1 MGTSIEDITK
11 VLDSIYPWQRDLLTK
26 MFQHEIELE
35 ILYGS
40 PERRRDDMKAE
51 VRANL
56 QGTNYNL
63 VIMDEDQQKGE
74 PMPFPRKCG
83 KTNQFIL
90 KVLKSMTSEQY
101 ALVNKMVQDELE
113 HRILEGSP
121 AMRRFDTIMRVRENL
136 KKTY

>member
-1 MGTSIEDITK
+1 MGTSIEDVAK

-26 MFQHEIELE
+26 MLQHEIELK
-35 ILYGS
+35 ILYGN
-40 PERRRDDMKAE
+40 PERRQDDMKIE

-56 QGTNYNL
+56 KGTNYNS

-83 KTNQFIL
+83 KTNQFII
-90 KVLKSMTSEQY
+90 KVLKSMTPEQY
-101 ALVNKMVQDELE
+101 ALVNKMVKDELE
-113 HRILEGSP
+113 SRILNGSP
-121 AMRRFDTIMRVRENL
+121 EMRRLDTMMQVRANL